1 MLGYYMKNLTQ
12 PQEESI
18 GYSPLEQSDESE
30 VKITK
35 SKNKKICGTIIGI
48 LLILSILL
56 TIFLTP
62 RQPSVILENGDCDI
76 QDTFSCGG
84 IFNFKNNN
92 YYQVNFKNPNINLYW
107 VPYDGQSVGEV
118 CYNNGELCDPK
129 VNNFCAIKI
138 GEFSSN
144 YNFDVKKRSSEEKR
158 LELLNSTSQ
167 EYACIS
173 WMLING
179 YSNYSPRLLTSGHVY
194 AKSKLKDFGKIK
206 IKDEYYYI
214 Y

>member
-1 MLGYYMKNLTQ
+1 MKNSNQ
-12 PQEESI
+12 FQDKSMEYI
-18 GYSPLEQSDESE
+18 PLEQSDESNVE
-30 VKITK
+30 IKR
-35 SKNKKICGTIIGI
+35 SRNKKIYCTIFG
-48 LLILSILL
+48 LLVVLSILL
-56 TIFLTP
+56 IVFLTP
-62 RQPSVILENGDCDI
+62 RQPSVILESGDCDI
-76 QDTFSCGG
+76 EDTFTCGG
-84 IFNFKNNN
+84 NFNFKNNN

-118 CYNNGELCDPK
+118 CYNNGELCDSE
-129 VNNFCAIKI
+129 VSSFCAIKI

-144 YNFDVKKRSSEEKR
+144 YDFDVKKRSSKEKR

-179 YSNYSPRLLTSGHVY
+179 YSNYYPRLLTSGHVY
-194 AKSKLKDFGKIK
+194 AKSNLKDFGKIK
-206 IKDEYYYI
+206 INEQYYYL